1 MSGFAKASHVFLD
14 VSATTVDEALEF
26 FADKAIELGV
36 SADRAAVLAAMKAR
50 EAEGTTGMM
59 AGFAIPHGKSTAID
73 HADVLVAKFA
83 GEVAWSSMDGEPIK
97 VAIALLVPDNEA
109 GTTYLRMLSQIAVEL
124 MNEDFR
130 NKVLATDDP
139 ETIAAL
145 VNEGLHI

>member
-1 MSGFAKASHVFLD
+1 MTDFAKASHVFLNVPASD
-14 VSATTVDEALEF
+14 VDEALEF
-26 FADKAIELGV
+26 FAGKAIELGI
-36 SADRAAVLAAMKAR
+36 ADNKEAVLTAMRNR

-59 AGFAIPHGKSTAID
+59 AGFAIPHGKSTEID
-73 HADVLVAKFA
+73 HADVMVAKFA
-83 GEVAWSSMDGEPIK
+83 GDVAWDSMDGEPIK

-130 NKVLATDDP
+130 NKVLATDDA
-139 ETIAAL
+139 EVIAAL